1 MAAPGRTIPPL
12 LKTGLDLG
20 PLLLFFIANAYFDI
34 FVATGTFM
42 AAVTVVI
49 AIGFGIERKLS
60 PIPVVTAVLVFIFGG
75 LTLWLA
81 NDIFIKLKPTILYVI
96 FAAVLVGGLYFKRI
110 FLKLLLGQSMRLS
123 DAAWRV
129 LTWRWAVFL
138 LSLAIL
144 NEFVWRNFSTD
155 IWVAFKVWGVFA
167 LTLLFAIAQTPYILR
182 HQIEDDGAS
191 SPP

>member
-42 AAVTVVI
+42 AAVTVVL

-81 NDIFIKLKPTILYVI
+81 NDIFIKIKPTILYAI
-96 FAAVLVGGLYFKRI
+96 FATVLVGGLYFKRI

-123 DAAWRV
+123 DAAWRM
-129 LTWRWAVFL
+129 LTWRWAVFF
-138 LSLAIL
+138 LSIGTRLDGH
-144 NEFVWRNFSTD
+144 VQ
-155 IWVAFKVWGVFA
+155 VGVTGHLRTPR
-167 LTLLFAIAQTPYILR
+167 LTPFMPSSSISASLR
-182 HQIEDDGAS
+182 
-191 SPP
+191 SPS